1 MITNYKDST
10 LKKVLKS
17 LTQQDYTDAIT
28 DKETK
33 IIRLNTLCDMLKA
46 MYPDNVLYEDIKT
59 YKKNIILQAL
69 TTEYTYNSIVNSMTE
84 ALQCGLKLV

>member
-46 MYPDNVLYEDIKT
+46 MYPDNVLYKDIET
-59 YKKNIILQAL
+59 YKKNIMLQAL
-69 TTEYTYNSIVNSMTE
+69 TTEYNYNTIVKNITE
-84 ALQCGLKLV
+84 ALQCGLKVV

>member
-17 LTQQDYTDAIT
+17 LTQQDYTDTIIS
-28 DKETK
+28 KEAK
-33 IIRLNTLCDMLKA
+33 IIRLNTLCDMLKT
-46 MYPDNVLYEDIKT
+46 MYPDNVLYKDIET
-59 YKKNIILQAL
+59 YKRNIMLQAL
-69 TTEYTYNSIVNSMTE
+69 TTEYTYNNIVSNMTE